1 MFLTITRIIGQV
13 GCIIQICYIFAVLF
27 MGVVILLLV
36 VLYWLLVI
44 LYRLLVVLY
53 WVLYGK

>member
-1 MFLTITRIIGQV
+1 MIIGQV
-13 GCIIQICYIFAVLF
+13 GCIIKICYIFAVLF

-53 WVLYGK
+53 WVLYGE